1 MYPWHVPAHYNNKPH
16 THAPHKIPPAHNP
29 QKGLVNTV
37 QTTEYRHAHPIMI
50 ITNLSRVLY
59 LLIIPF
65 LRGMVLALLGSGLA
79 AWLRGA
85 WFDILIVLMIM
96 GIAAIRWRLL
106 LYRFDR
112 TGLYIRRGLFFRQEG
127 FIPLANICTMCAE
140 RSWLLI
146 PLRAAV
152 LRADTSGGS
161 PRQFDF
167 EIIAYK
173 KDAQEAMEL
182 RIASCRDAVDPP
194 AHTLPDEAGSQ
205 ASSPPLEQ
213 SSPLGSQDAA
223 PPADTRPA
231 APSCPLPQPDAGARQ
246 GAFATPTDIA
256 AEKQV
261 QPVDTTTSAAGEH
274 PIRQAAPSGSQ
285 DEVPP
290 ISTPPAAPSCPL
302 PQPDAG
308 ARQND
313 PAPVTD
319 VAAEKQV
326 QPVDATA
333 SAAGDHP
340 SGQAAPSGSQ
350 DEAPPTDTPPT
361 APSYS
366 LPQPD
371 AGARQNDP
379 VPVTDAAAE
388 KLVQPVDATTTAT
401 GEHPSGQAAL
411 AAPAER
417 VFRPHSLYV
426 AALSAFLSNSFAGV
440 LLASAFINRAGT
452 VLGEELEGRVLSTL
466 TQISG
471 WLAFGIPPVAATVGL
486 IILVGWFIGFMGNL
500 LRLTRFRIERTE
512 RALTVNLG
520 LITRRTYS
528 VLVEKINYLDIRQS
542 LMTKLLRLYLVFIQ
556 ATGYGK
562 GKNEVAALIPSATR
576 KDLAATM
583 TMLLPGIRPHA
594 RAVRPQKSAWL
605 RYVFLPLLLL
615 PALPI
620 ATYIA
625 LRLLPAWRDVI
636 RFFGLMLWVPILW
649 LLLLKLVD
657 YFTAGLCREGG
668 TLTLRYSKGFML
680 HTVVVPINR
689 AAMTVCSRSVLQRR
703 GGGCD
708 IIVYTYSESGRMVR
722 RTHIVRSLPVQE
734 ALRELGLP
742 CKERDKASQSYHFS

>member
-1 MYPWHVPAHYNNKPH
+1 M
-16 THAPHKIPPAHNP
+16 
-29 QKGLVNTV
+29 NTV
-37 QTTEYRHAHPIMI
+37 QTTEYRHAHPVMI

-106 LYRFDR
+106 LYRFDQS
-112 TGLYIRRGLFFRQEG
+112 GLYIRRGLFFRQEG

-140 RSWLLI
+140 RSWLLLL
-146 PLRAAV
+146 LRAAV
-152 LRADTSGGS
+152 LRADTTGGS

-167 EIIAYK
+167 EIIAHK
-173 KDAQEAMEL
+173 KDALEAMEL
-182 RIASCRDAVDPP
+182 RIASCRGADGTPAQAFSDDTGPRLSAPP
-194 AHTLPDEAGSQ
+194 EHA
-205 ASSPPLEQ
+205 PP
-213 SSPLGSQDAA
+213 SGNPAFT
-223 PPADTRPA
+223 PPADTLPA
-231 APSCPLPQPDAGARQ
+231 APSCPIPQRDAGAQ
-246 GAFATPTDIA
+246 QNASAMPPDTA
-256 AEKQV
+256 AGKQAP
-261 QPVDTTTSAAGEH
+261 PVGSAA
-274 PIRQAAPSGSQ
+274 S
-285 DEVPP
+285 
-290 ISTPPAAPSCPL
+290 
-302 PQPDAG
+302 DAKE
-308 ARQND
+308 
-313 PAPVTD
+313 P
-319 VAAEKQV
+319 
-326 QPVDATA
+326 
-333 SAAGDHP
+333 P
-340 SGQAAPSGSQ
+340 SGQAA
-350 DEAPPTDTPPT
+350 A
-361 APSYS
+361 
-366 LPQPD
+366 
-371 AGARQNDP
+371 
-379 VPVTDAAAE
+379 
-388 KLVQPVDATTTAT
+388 
-401 GEHPSGQAAL
+401 

-500 LRLTRFRIERTE
+500 LRLTRFRIERSE
-512 RALTVNLG
+512 RALTVNFG
-520 LITRRTYS
+520 LLTRRTYS
-528 VLVEKINYLDIRQS
+528 VLVQKINYLDIRQS
-542 LMTKLLRLYLVFIQ
+542 LLTKLLRLYLVFIQ

-562 GKNEVAALIPSATR
+562 GKNEVSALIPSATR

-583 TMLLPGIRPHA
+583 TMLLPEIRPHA
-594 RAVRPQKSAWL
+594 RAVRPQRSAWL

-615 PALPI
+615 PALPV

-625 LRLLPAWRDVI
+625 LRLLPAWGDVI
-636 RFFGLMLWVPILW
+636 RFFGLMLWVPVLW

-668 TLTLRYSKGFML
+668 TLTLRYSRGFVL
-680 HTVVVPINR
+680 HTVVVPLNR
-689 AAMTVCSRSVLQRR
+689 AAMTVCSRSLLQRL

-708 IIVYTYSESGRMVR
+708 IVVYTYSESGRMVR
-722 RTHIVRSLPVQE
+722 RTHTVKSLPLQE

-742 CKERDKASQSYHFS
+742 CKERDRSSQAYHFS